1 MLERREVRPQLGL
14 LKSTM
19 LQLDSSFS
27 EKAYGAG
34 SFTDFVDKLKR
45 ADYVA
50 VTGGEGRYMISRKAG
65 GSEKTVKPE
74 NALPVLRD
82 VLENHRFEMEEGA
95 LAEDLQNWFKE
106 DQPDFD
112 WKTFGFQE
120 FSEMLNF
127 AQDKGVVKIQ
137 PDEKGLQVTLGTEFH
152 PPALP
157 EAPPAREIEPEEE
170 MQPVVRG
177 QPTAREPRVKRAPR
191 KTVARAPSLANAMA
205 APDAE
210 EELDLEDLDIGNEAD
225 PPQPVPMDLQPEPEP
240 EPQPESVEAA
250 PEPPKKAARKMPT
263 KRAATK
269 RAPKAAAEPEPT
281 PDPA

>member
-1 MLERREVRPQLGL
+1 M
-14 LKSTM
+14 
-19 LQLDSSFS
+19 
-27 EKAYGAG
+27 
-34 SFTDFVDKLKR
+34 
-45 ADYVA
+45 
-50 VTGGEGRYMISRKAG
+50 
-65 GSEKTVKPE
+65 
-74 NALPVLRD
+74 LRD

-106 DQPDFD
+106 DQPEFD
-112 WKTFGFQE
+112 WKNFGFQE

-157 EAPPAREIEPEEE
+157 DAPPPREIEPEEE

-191 KTVARAPSLANAMA
+191 KTVARAPSLANAMDS
-205 APDAE
+205 PDVE
-210 EELDLEDLDIGNEAD
+210 EELGEEDFELSGNVAD
-225 PPQPVPMDLQPEPEP
+225 PEPPPPPMEEPPAEEQPPVTEPEP
-240 EPQPESVEAA
+240 EAA
-250 PEPPKKAARKMPT
+250 APPKKAARKMPT

-269 RAPKAAAEPEPT
+269 RAPKVAAASAEPEAE
-281 PDPA
+281 PAPPAPEPEEQS